1 MDSIK
6 EFKIVTLGE
15 GRVGKTSLT
24 LKFAKGEFH
33 DNEISTVQANFIQKD
48 VTIEGGVIVKLNIW
62 DTAGQERF
70 RALAPNYYRQANG
83 AVIAYDITDASSFN
97 RVKAWVKELHSQAD
111 KNISIVIAGNKCDRN
126 SERQINSHEAV
137 EYARSIGAAHF
148 DTSAKTGK
156 GVQELFAE
164 IAKKAHGVHQANVKN
179 NPQTMSS
186 RGGRRIK
193 VNEQS
198 ENQKNKSGCCS

>member
-24 LKFAKGEFH
+24 LKFARDEFH

-48 VTIEGGVIVKLNIW
+48 VPLEGGVIVRLNIW

-83 AVIAYDITDASSFN
+83 AVIAYDITDSGSFN
-97 RVKAWVKELHSQAD
+97 RVKSWVKELQSQAD
-111 KNISIVIAGNKCDRN
+111 KDISIVLAGNKCDRE
-126 SERQINSHEAV
+126 SERQITMQDAV
-137 EYARSIGAAHF
+137 EYANLIGAGHYN
-148 DTSAKTGK
+148 TSAKSGK
-156 GVQELFAE
+156 GVQELYSD
-164 IAKKAHGVHQANVKN
+164 IAKRVYAVYQKN
-179 NPQTMSS
+179 LKSNPVVSNS
-186 RGGRRIK
+186 RGGKKIK
-193 VNEQS
+193 ITTAEVE
-198 ENQKNKSGCCS
+198 KPKSKSCC

>member
-24 LKFAKGEFH
+24 LKFARNEFH

-48 VTIEGGVIVKLNIW
+48 VSLDGGVIVKLNIW

-83 AVIAYDITDASSFN
+83 AVIAYDITDAGSFN
-97 RVKAWVKELHSQAD
+97 RVKAWVKELQSQAD
-111 KNISIVIAGNKCDRN
+111 KDIQIVLAGNKCDRE
-126 SERQINSHEAV
+126 SDRQINHQEAT
-137 EYARSIGAAHF
+137 EYANSIGAAIF
-148 DTSAKTGK
+148 NTSAKSGK
-156 GVQELFAE
+156 GVQELYTE
-164 IAKKAHGVHQANVKN
+164 IASRVWEVHQKNVRN
-179 NPQTMSS
+179 NPVISNT
-186 RGGRRIK
+186 RGGRRVKITSDEPDK
-193 VNEQS
+193 PKS
-198 ENQKNKSGCCS
+198 KNCC

>member
-24 LKFAKGEFH
+24 LKFARNEFH

-48 VTIEGGVIVKLNIW
+48 VQIDGGVIVKLNIW

-83 AVIAYDITDASSFN
+83 AVIAYDITDAGSFN
-97 RVKAWVKELHSQAD
+97 RVKAWVKELQSQAD
-111 KNISIVIAGNKCDRN
+111 KDIQIVLAGNKCDREN
-126 SERQINSHEAV
+126 ERQIDHKDAT
-137 EYARSIGAAHF
+137 EYANSIGAAIYN
-148 DTSAKTGK
+148 TSAKSGK
-156 GVQELFAE
+156 GVNELYAE
-164 IAKKAHGVHQANVKN
+164 IAKRVWDVHQRNVKN
-179 NPQTMSS
+179 NPVVSNS
-186 RGGRRIK
+186 RGGRRVK
-193 VNEQS
+193 VTGDGPEKPKS
-198 ENQKNKSGCCS
+198 KNCC

>member
-24 LKFAKGEFH
+24 LKFAKNEFH

-48 VTIEGGVIVKLNIW
+48 VQLDGGVTVKLNIW

-83 AVIAYDITDASSFN
+83 AVIAYDITDSSSFN
-97 RVKAWVKELHSQAD
+97 RVKAWVKELQSQAD
-111 KNISIVIAGNKCDRN
+111 KDIQIVLAGNKCDRE
-126 SERQINSHEAV
+126 SDRQINHAEAS
-137 EYARSIGAAHF
+137 EYANSIGAAIF
-148 DTSAKTGK
+148 NTSAKSGK
-156 GVQELFAE
+156 GVQELYTE
-164 IAKKAHGVHQANVKN
+164 IAKRVWDVHQRNHKN
-179 NPQTMSS
+179 NAPLSNT
-186 RGGRRIK
+186 RGGRRVKITNDEPEK
-193 VNEQS
+193 PKS
-198 ENQKNKSGCCS
+198 KNCC

>member
-24 LKFAKGEFH
+24 LKFARNEFH

-48 VTIEGGVIVKLNIW
+48 VQLDGGVMVKLNIW

-83 AVIAYDITDASSFN
+83 AVIAYDITDSASFN
-97 RVKAWVKELHSQAD
+97 RVKAWVKELQSQAD
-111 KNISIVIAGNKCDRN
+111 KDIQIVLAGNKCDRE
-126 SERQINSHEAV
+126 SDRQINHAEAT
-137 EYARSIGAAHF
+137 EYANSIGAGIF
-148 DTSAKTGK
+148 NTSAKSGK
-156 GVQELFAE
+156 GVQELYTE
-164 IAKKAHGVHQANVKN
+164 IAKRVWDVYQRNHKN
-179 NPQTMSS
+179 NPPISNT
-186 RGGRRIK
+186 RGGRRVKITNDEPEK
-193 VNEQS
+193 PKS
-198 ENQKNKSGCCS
+198 KNCC